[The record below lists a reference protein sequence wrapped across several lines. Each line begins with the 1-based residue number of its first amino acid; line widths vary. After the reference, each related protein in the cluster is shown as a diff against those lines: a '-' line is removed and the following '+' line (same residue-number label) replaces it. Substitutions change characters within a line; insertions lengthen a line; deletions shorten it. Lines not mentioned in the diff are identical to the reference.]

1 MEKCSKREKKNFTIL
16 DNEVLRDKTLSFKAK
31 GLLCVIMGFPEKWEF
46 TVKGIVAIS
55 PEGETSV
62 RSTIKELKKAG
73 YCDSNNHYE
82 NGKIKYLEYYFS
94 DSKEDVI
101 NKRKEWEKAKEEKI
115 KLYQGNLDLEN
126 LNEENLNEENLNE
139 ENLNEENQVQLNNNI
154 NKNKENNKETL
165 NISVKKRI
173 EKKYNGG
180 EPLSEKEIE
189 YYIGME
195 KNYPRVMKMDKPL
208 LYQQYKILLKE
219 RIPRDKIVANL
230 EAMEDWKPLDKHTNA
245 LRQLR
250 TFMRRDNNIYNYE
263 IQYVN
268 G

>member
-1 MEKCSKREKKNFTIL
+1 MEKCTKRDRKNFTLI
-16 DNEVLRDKTLSFKAK
+16 DNEALRDKNLSYKAK
-31 GLLCVIMGFPEKWEF
+31 GLLCVILGLPEKWDF
-46 TVKGIVAIS
+46 SVKGIAAIS
-55 PEGETSV
+55 TEGETSV

-94 DSKEDVI
+94 DSKDDVK
-101 NKRKEWEKAKEEKI
+101 NKRKEWEKAKEEKR
-115 KLYQGNLDLEN
+115 KLHEGN
-126 LNEENLNEENLNE
+126 LNEENLNEANRA
-139 ENLNEENQVQLNNNI
+139 QLNNNI
-154 NKNKENNKETL
+154 NNNKENNKETL

-173 EKKYNGG
+173 EKKYNDG

-195 KNYPRVMKMDKPL
+195 KKYPRVMKMDKPL
-208 LYQQYKILLKE
+208 LYKQYKTLLEE

-230 EAMEDWKPLDKHTNA
+230 EAMEDWKPLDKHTDA

-250 TFMRRDNNIYNYE
+250 TFMRRDTNIYN
-263 IQYVN
+263 IQMQYVN